1 MNFQQQKFCL
11 LIASIFSI
19 FTTNIVQAIPQGGKT
34 VIVNGTTNNG
44 SKLGY
49 VEGSA
54 RISGWENVREFQY
67 VLISK
72 DGIKVNTAYTPWC
85 RYGKVQLDPRAIPS
99 SDKDVHGFFDNDIKR
114 TVGWLISDMASYGET
129 SIFIKADSLASKNL
143 LKIVC
148 ASTLY

>member
-1 MNFQQQKFCL
+1 MMQKIYL
-11 LIASIFSI
+11 LITSVFCI
-19 FTTNIVQAIPQGGKT
+19 FTTNIAQAIPQGGKT

-54 RISGWENVREFQY
+54 RISNWENVREFQY

-72 DGIKVNTAYTPWC
+72 DGIRVNTAYTPWC
-85 RYGKVQLDPRAIPS
+85 RYGKVQLDSRAIPS
-99 SDKDVHGFFDNDIKR
+99 SDKDPHGFFDNDIKY
-114 TVGWLISDMASYGET
+114 TAGWLIHDMATYGES
-129 SIFIKADSLASKNL
+129 SIFVKVDSLASKNL
-143 LKIVC
+143 LKTVC